1 MIDLLTITNQP
12 ELAKRC
18 DRMPAMRLFVDLER
32 NGKAERQAG
41 RNTFISTHQIDDVGR
56 VKAVLRHSR
65 LMVRVNPYRLDQP
78 AAARAEVDAV
88 LAQGADLL
96 MLPMFSTAQELRSFC
111 EIVDGRVPV
120 VPLLET
126 VGALESLEQWLD
138 TPGLG
143 EVFVGLNDLHLAMGC
158 RFMFEPLAQG
168 HVDRVAAAARRR
180 GLPMGFGG
188 IARADEGSLPGR
200 DVMGE
205 HLRLGSQA
213 VILSRTFNRPDAD
226 MPFEAA
232 VAELRKFEEA
242 LAQRTPDQQEAD
254 RLRVAAVILQVAEQV
269 GKAA

>member
-213 VILSRTFNRPDAD
+213 VILSRTFNRPDGEQS
-226 MPFEAA
+226 FEAA
-232 VAELRKFEEA
+232 VEA
-242 LAQRTPDQQEAD
+242 LREAESGLAKRSAAQIDAD
-254 RLRVAAVILQVAEQV
+254 RIRVAALIGQLAQTARP
-269 GKAA
+269 A